1 MQRFTIIWL
10 FLFYFAGAAIA
21 PLCLGSDA
29 ERELP
34 RAVRGVIDLRHW
46 DFEQDG
52 PVELNGEYEFFWQ
65 QHLGPSDFAD
75 RTIPMASNFIGI
87 PGYWKGMEM
96 GAEKLSGHGFATYRL
111 RILLKGGDQALALK
125 LFHIGTA
132 FTIFLNGEK
141 MGATGA
147 AGKTPAATVPRY
159 FPQTIDFVNQ
169 TEQAE
174 LIFQVSN
181 FHHRRGGIWEAVTL
195 GRKKDIQALRERQ
208 LGLDLFLLGC
218 IFIMALYHLGL
229 FALQPKNRSPLYFS
243 LFCFLIVIRLLTTGE
258 RYLTHLFPDIGW
270 EVLMKLEYSWY
281 LSVPMFGLFMRSLF
295 QEFSKY
301 FCRFTII
308 TGLVFSGLV
317 FFTPARIYTHTLPVY
332 QVVTLLTIIYG
343 FYVLIFAAVHQR
355 QGAWVFLIGFI
366 ILAVTVANDM
376 LHVAKFVQTGYFM
389 PFGLFAFI
397 FSQSLLHSLRLSNA
411 FNTVEMQLGELRK
424 AYQAYRK
431 EITGR
436 LQAERALHDAEEQAQ
451 QHQRQLMQA
460 DKMVALG
467 TLVSGVAH
475 EVNNPNN
482 FIMLNTPVLKE
493 AWRDAY
499 PILEKYYAENGDFL
513 MAGVPYSEMRE
524 KTVALF
530 SGISDGSLRIKRI
543 VDDLKNYVRD
553 DAGDLEQLVDLNKVL
568 KSTISLVANMIE
580 KATNRFEITYG
591 DNLPKLRG
599 SFQRLEQVMVNL
611 IQNACQAL
619 PDKNRGISVV
629 TIWDQKQSQLIVT
642 IKDEGIGIERD
653 ILPHVT
659 DPFFTTKFD
668 SGGVGLG
675 LSVSSMIIEEH
686 GGTLSFTSVPG
697 SGTSVDVRLPMNRND
712 SEVGS

>member
-1 MQRFTIIWL
+1 M
-10 FLFYFAGAAIA
+10 
-21 PLCLGSDA
+21 
-29 ERELP
+29 P
-34 RAVRGVIDLRHW
+34 RAVRGVIDLRAW

-65 QHLGPSDFAD
+65 QHLNPADFAG
-75 RTIPMASNFIGI
+75 RSGPITSNFISI
-87 PGYWKGMEM
+87 PGYWKGMETDT
-96 GAEKLSGHGFATYRL
+96 EKLSGHGFATYRL

-141 MGATGA
+141 MGA
-147 AGKTPAATVPRY
+147 AGVAGQTPATTVPRY
-159 FPQTIDFVNQ
+159 FPQIIDFVSHA
-169 TEQAE
+169 EEAE

-195 GRKKDIQALRERQ
+195 GRKNDIQALRERR
-208 LGLDLFLLGC
+208 LGFDLFLLGS

-229 FALQPKNRSPLYFS
+229 FTLQPKNRSPLYFS
-243 LFCFLIVIRLLTTGE
+243 FFCFLIVIRLLTTGE

-281 LSVPMFGLFMRSLF
+281 LSVPMFALFMRSLF
-295 QEFSKY
+295 PEFSKL
-301 FCRFTII
+301 FCRCALIV
-308 TGLVFSGLV
+308 GLVFSGLV
-317 FFTPARIYTHTLPVY
+317 LLTPARMFTHTLPVY
-332 QVVTLLTIIYG
+332 QVITLLTIVYG

-355 QGAWVFLIGFI
+355 QGAWVFLMGFI
-366 ILAVTVANDM
+366 ILALAVANDM
-376 LHVAKFVQTGYFM
+376 LYVAKFLQTGYFM

-397 FSQSLLHSLRLSNA
+397 FAQSLLHSLRLSNA

-424 AYQAYRK
+424 AYQAYSK
-431 EITGR
+431 EITDR
-436 LQAERALHDAEEQAQ
+436 MQAERALHEAEEQAE

-475 EVNNPNN
+475 EINNPNN
-482 FIMLNTPVLKE
+482 FIMLNTPVLKD

-499 PILEKYYAENGDFL
+499 PILEQYYVQNGDFL
-513 MAGVPYSEMRE
+513 MAGMPYSEMRE
-524 KTVALF
+524 KALALF
-530 SGISDGSLRIKRI
+530 SGISDGSQRIKRI

-568 KSTISLVANMIE
+568 QSTISLVANMIE
-580 KATNRFEITYG
+580 KATNRFEVSYG
-591 DNLPKLRG
+591 DHLPKLRG

-619 PDKNRGISVV
+619 PDKDKGISAA
-629 TIWDQKQSQLIVT
+629 THRDRKQSQVIVT

-653 ILPHVT
+653 ILPHIT
-659 DPFFTTKFD
+659 DPFFTTKFNA
-668 SGGVGLG
+668 GGVGLG
-675 LSVSSMIIEEH
+675 LSVSSMIVKEH
-686 GGTLSFTSVPG
+686 GGTLDFTSEPG
-697 SGTSVDVRLPMNRND
+697 SGTSVVVRLPLHQHD
-712 SEVGS
+712 TE